1 MRVYISGISGVAMGP
16 LALGAKSLG
25 MEVFGSDLH
34 EGLVTPR
41 LRENGIEVFVGEQ
54 DGDFLRK
61 KVAEKGGVDWYVH
74 TSAVRSGNKEL
85 ATAQEL
91 GLKISKRDEFI
102 EGLVEKYDLK
112 MVGVAGTHGKT
123 TTTAGILWLCLKLK
137 LPVSWLVGSTLG
149 FAEAGKFERGAKY
162 LIYEADEYDRNFLAY
177 HPWLS
182 VIPSVTYD
190 HADIYKTEA
199 EYKQAFA
206 QYIRQSRKTI
216 TKTDLAPRIKLAGE
230 VRRFDLALAIEAV
243 KEIAREEK
251 LDATEE
257 ELIKIMNEFPGV
269 MRRMEKLCDGLYTD
283 YAHHPEE
290 VAATIE
296 IAREEMQLTG
306 KKGLVVAYAPLQN
319 ARQYDVIDDYYDLF
333 DKDVDKLFWLPT
345 TLLREIEGQ
354 RVIPPIEF
362 VEKLKNPEIAEVA
375 DYDERFYL
383 RIKEYLE
390 QGYLVAF
397 LSGGAGDD
405 WMREHFIKS

>member
-1 MRVYISGISGVAMGP
+1 MGP

-34 EGLVTPR
+34 EGLVTKE
-41 LRENGIEVFVGEQ
+41 LRDNGIEVSIGEQ
-54 DGDFLRK
+54 TGEFLKK

-74 TSAVRSGNKEL
+74 TSAVRPGNKEL
-85 ATAQEL
+85 AMAHEL
-91 GLKISKRDEFI
+91 GLKVSKRDEFI
-102 EGLVEKYDLK
+102 EKIVEDYDLK
-112 MVGVAGTHGKT
+112 MIGVAGTHGKT

-149 FAEAGKFERGAKY
+149 FAGAGKFVPKAKY

-177 HPWLS
+177 HPWLA

-190 HADIYKTEA
+190 HADIYKTEE

-206 QYIRQSRKTI
+206 QYIRQSRKVI
-216 TKTDLAPRIKLAGE
+216 TDSRLEKRIKQPGA
-230 VRRFDLALAIEAV
+230 VRRFDLSLAVEAV

-251 LDATEE
+251 VKVSEE
-257 ELIKIMNEFPGV
+257 ELISLINEFPGV
-269 MRRMEKLCDGLYTD
+269 ERRMEKLCDGLYTD

-290 VAATIE
+290 VSATIE
-296 IAREEMQLTG
+296 IAKEEMKLTG
-306 KKGLVVAYAPLQN
+306 KKGLVVAYSPLQN
-319 ARQYDVIDDYYDLF
+319 ARQYDVINDYHDIF
-333 DKDVDKLFWLPT
+333 KGVDKLFWLPT

-362 VEKLKNPEIAEVA
+362 IEKLDNAEIAEPA
-375 DYDERFYL
+375 DYDEQFYL
-383 RIKEYLE
+383 RIKDYLA
-390 QGYLVAF
+390 QNYLVAF

-405 WMREHFIKS
+405 WMREHFKND

>member
-1 MRVYISGISGVAMGP
+1 MRVFISGISGVAMGP

-25 MEVFGSDLH
+25 ITVFGSDLH
-34 EGLVTPR
+34 EGLVTKE
-41 LRENGIEVFVGEQ
+41 LREKGIEVSIGEQ
-54 DGDFLRK
+54 DGKYLRK
-61 KVAEKGGVDWYVH
+61 KVAEDGGVDWYVH
-74 TSAVRSGNKEL
+74 TSAVRPGNKEL
-85 ATAQEL
+85 ATAQDL

-102 EGLVEKYDLK
+102 EKIVQDYNLK

-123 TTTAGILWLCLKLK
+123 TTTAGILWLALKLN

-149 FAEAGKFERGAKY
+149 FAEAGNFVPNAKY

-190 HADIYKTEA
+190 HADIYKTEE
-199 EYKQAFA
+199 EYRAAFA

-216 TKTDLAPRIKLAGE
+216 TETNLTKRIRIAGE

-243 KEIAREEK
+243 KEMAKDVGVDVTEK
-251 LDATEE
+251 Q
-257 ELIKIMNEFPGV
+257 LIEIMNTFPGV
-269 MRRMEKLCDGLYTD
+269 ERRMEKLCPGLYTD

-296 IAREEMQLTG
+296 IAREEMKLTG
-306 KKGLVVAYAPLQN
+306 RTGLVIAYSPLQN
-319 ARQYDVIDDYYDLF
+319 ARQYDVIDSYHDLF
-333 DKDVDKLFWLPT
+333 TKGVDKLFWLPT

-362 VEKLKNPEIAEVA
+362 IEKLDNPEIAEVA
-375 DYDERFYL
+375 DYDEDFYL
-383 RIKEYLE
+383 RLKDYLA
-390 QGYLVAF
+390 QNYLVAF

-405 WMREHFIKS
+405 WMREHFKDS

>member
-34 EGLVTPR
+34 EGLVTKE
-41 LRENGIEVFVGEQ
+41 LRENGIEVSIGRQ
-54 DGDFLRK
+54 DGEFLRK
-61 KVAEKGGVDWYVH
+61 KVSERGGVDWYVH
-74 TSAVRSGNKEL
+74 TSAVRPGNEEL
-85 ATAQEL
+85 AVAKEL
-91 GLKISKRDEFI
+91 GLKVSKRDAFI
-102 EGLVEKYDLK
+102 EELVQKNALK

-123 TTTAGILWLCLKLK
+123 TTTAGILWLCLNLK
-137 LPVSWLVGSTLG
+137 LPVSWLMGSTLG
-149 FAEAGKFERGAKY
+149 FAEAGKFVDGAKY

-190 HADIYKTEA
+190 HADIYKTED
-199 EYKQAFA
+199 EYKAAFA
-206 QYIRQSRKTI
+206 QFIRQSRKTI
-216 TKTDLAPRIKLAGE
+216 TSTKLENKIKLAGK
-230 VRRFDLALAIEAV
+230 VRRFDLALAVEAV

-251 LDATEE
+251 SEVSEE
-257 ELIKIMNEFPGV
+257 RLIEIMNDFPGV
-269 MRRMEKLCDGLYTD
+269 VRRMEKLRDGLYTD

-290 VAATIE
+290 VVAAIE
-296 IAREEMQLTG
+296 IAKEEMALTG

-319 ARQYDVIDDYYDLF
+319 ARQYDVINDYHDIF
-333 DKDVDKLFWLPT
+333 KGVDKLLWLPT

-354 RVIPPIEF
+354 RVIPPTEF
-362 VEKLKNPEIAEVA
+362 IEKLDNPEIAEAA
-375 DYDERFYL
+375 DYDEKFYL
-383 RIKEYLE
+383 CVKSYLE

-405 WMREHFIKS
+405 WMREHFQK

>member
-1 MRVYISGISGVAMGP
+1 MGP

-34 EGLVTPR
+34 EGLVTKE
-41 LRENGIEVFVGEQ
+41 LRDNGIEVSIGEQ
-54 DGDFLRK
+54 TGEFLKK
-61 KVAEKGGVDWYVH
+61 KVTEEGGVDWYVH
-74 TSAVRSGNKEL
+74 TSAVRPGNKEL

-91 GLKISKRDEFI
+91 GLKVSKRDEFI
-102 EGLVEKYDLK
+102 EKIVEDYDLK
-112 MVGVAGTHGKT
+112 MIGVAGTHGKT

-149 FAEAGKFERGAKY
+149 FAGAGKFVPKAKY

-177 HPWLS
+177 HPWLA

-190 HADIYKTEA
+190 HADIYKTEE

-206 QYIRQSRKTI
+206 QYIRQSRKVI
-216 TKTDLAPRIKLAGE
+216 TDSRLEKRIKQPGA
-230 VRRFDLALAIEAV
+230 VRRFDLSLAVEAV

-251 LDATEE
+251 LKVSEE
-257 ELIKIMNEFPGV
+257 ELINFINEFPGV
-269 MRRMEKLCDGLYTD
+269 ERRMEKLCDGLYTD

-290 VAATIE
+290 VSATIE
-296 IAREEMQLTG
+296 IAKEEMKLTG
-306 KKGLVVAYAPLQN
+306 KKGLVVAYSPLQN
-319 ARQYDVIDDYYDLF
+319 ARQYDVINDYHDIF
-333 DKDVDKLFWLPT
+333 KGVDKLFWLPT

-362 VEKLKNPEIAEVA
+362 IEKLDNAEIAEPA
-375 DYDERFYL
+375 DYDEQFYL
-383 RIKEYLE
+383 RIKDYLA
-390 QGYLVAF
+390 QNYLVAF

-405 WMREHFIKS
+405 WMREHFKKD

>member
-34 EGLVTPR
+34 EGLVTKR
-41 LRENGIEVFVGEQ
+41 LRENGIEVSIGEQ
-54 DGDFLRK
+54 DGEFLRK
-61 KVAEKGGVDWYVH
+61 KVNEQGGVDWYVH
-74 TSAVRSGNKEL
+74 TSAVRSGNQEL
-85 ATAQEL
+85 VTAQEL
-91 GLKISKRDEFI
+91 GLKVSKRDEFI

-149 FAEAGKFERGAKY
+149 FAEAGRFEKGAKY

-190 HADIYKTEA
+190 HADIYKTEE
-199 EYKQAFA
+199 EYKQAFT

-216 TKTDLAPRIKLAGE
+216 TETELAPRIKLAGE
-230 VRRFDLALAIEAV
+230 VRRFDLALAVEAV
-243 KEIAREEK
+243 KEIAHEEK
-251 LDATEE
+251 RDVSEE
-257 ELIKIMNEFPGV
+257 QLIEIMNTFPGV
-269 MRRMEKLCDGLYTD
+269 VRRMEKLCDGLYTD

-296 IAREEMQLTG
+296 IAREEMKLTG
-306 KKGLVVAYAPLQN
+306 KRGLVVAYAPLQN
-319 ARQYDVIDDYYDLF
+319 ARQYDVINDYYDLF
-333 DKDVDKLFWLPT
+333 TRGVDKLFWLPT

-354 RVIPPIEF
+354 RVIPPSEF
-362 VEKLKNPEIAEVA
+362 IEKLKNPEIAEVA
-375 DYDERFYL
+375 DYDEKFYL
-383 RIKEYLE
+383 RVKEYLA

-405 WMREHFIKS
+405 WMREHFQED

>member
-1 MRVYISGISGVAMGP
+1 MRVFISGISGVAMGP

-41 LRENGIEVFVGEQ
+41 LREAGIEVSIGEQ
-54 DGDFLRK
+54 DGSYLRK
-61 KVAEKGGVDWYVH
+61 KVAEEGGVDWYVH
-74 TSAVRSGNKEL
+74 TSAVRLGNKEL
-85 ATAQEL
+85 ALAQEL
-91 GLKISKRDEFI
+91 GLKVSKRDEFI
-102 EGLVEKYDLK
+102 EGLVEKYDLR
-112 MVGVAGTHGKT
+112 MIGVAGTHGKT

-149 FAEAGKFERGAKY
+149 FAEAGSFKKGAKY

-177 HPWLS
+177 HPWLA

-190 HADIYKTEA
+190 HADIYKTEE

-206 QYIRQSRKTI
+206 QFIRQSRKTI
-216 TKTDLAPRIKLAGE
+216 TKTELAGRIKLAGE
-230 VRRFDLALAIEAV
+230 VRRLDLALAIEAV
-243 KEIAREEK
+243 KEIARAEGVDVSEDK
-251 LDATEE
+251 LIE
-257 ELIKIMNEFPGV
+257 IMNEFPGV
-269 MRRMEKLCDGLYTD
+269 ERRMEKLCDGLYTD

-290 VAATIE
+290 VTATIE
-296 IAREEMQLTG
+296 IAREEMKLTG

-333 DKDVDKLFWLPT
+333 TKGVDKLFWLPT

-362 VEKLKNPEIAEVA
+362 IEKLKNPEIAEVA
-375 DYDERFYL
+375 DYDEKFYL
-383 RIKEYLE
+383 RIKEYLA
-390 QGYLVAF
+390 QNYLVAF

-405 WMREHFIKS
+405 WMRERFKID

>member
-34 EGLVTPR
+34 EGLITKE
-41 LRENGIEVFVGEQ
+41 LRDNGIEVSIGEQ
-54 DGDFLRK
+54 DGEYLRK

-74 TSAVRSGNKEL
+74 TSAVRPGNKEL
-85 ATAQEL
+85 SVAHEL

-102 EGLVEKYDLK
+102 EKIVEDYDLK
-112 MVGVAGTHGKT
+112 MIGVAGTHGKT
-123 TTTAGILWLCLKLK
+123 TTTAGILWLCLKLN

-149 FAEAGKFERGAKY
+149 FAGAGKFVPGAKY

-177 HPWLS
+177 HPWLA

-190 HADIYKTEA
+190 HADIYKTEE
-199 EYKQAFA
+199 EYKAAFA
-206 QYIRQSRKTI
+206 QFIRQSRKTI
-216 TKTDLAPRIKLAGE
+216 TESKLAPKIKLAGK
-230 VRRFDLALAIEAV
+230 VRRFDLALAIRAV
-243 KEIAREEK
+243 KHIARDCSVKVSE
-251 LDATEE
+251 D
-257 ELIKIMNEFPGV
+257 ELIKLMNEFPGV
-269 MRRMEKLCDGLYTD
+269 ERRMEKLCDGLYTD

-290 VAATIE
+290 VSATIE
-296 IAREEMQLTG
+296 IAKEEMKLTG

-319 ARQYDVIDDYYDLF
+319 ARQYDVIDEYHDIF
-333 DKDVDKLFWLPT
+333 KGIDKLFWLPT

-362 VEKLKNPEIAEVA
+362 IEKLDNPEIAEVA
-375 DYDERFYL
+375 DYGEKFYL

-405 WMREHFIKS
+405 WMREHFKKD

>member
-1 MRVYISGISGVAMGP
+1 MGP

-34 EGLVTPR
+34 EGLVTKR
-41 LRENGIEVFVGEQ
+41 LRENGIEVSIGEQ
-54 DGDFLRK
+54 DGEFLRK
-61 KVAEKGGVDWYVH
+61 KVNEQGGVDWYVH
-74 TSAVRSGNKEL
+74 TSAVRSGNQEL
-85 ATAQEL
+85 VTAQEL
-91 GLKISKRDEFI
+91 GLKVSKRDEFI

-149 FAEAGKFERGAKY
+149 FAEAGRFEKGAKY

-190 HADIYKTEA
+190 HADIYKTEE
-199 EYKQAFA
+199 EYKQAFT

-216 TKTDLAPRIKLAGE
+216 TETELAPRIKLAGE
-230 VRRFDLALAIEAV
+230 VRRFDLALAVEAV
-243 KEIAREEK
+243 KEIAHEEK
-251 LDATEE
+251 RDVSEE
-257 ELIKIMNEFPGV
+257 QLIEIMNTFPGV
-269 MRRMEKLCDGLYTD
+269 VRRMEKLCDGLYTD

-296 IAREEMQLTG
+296 IAREEMKLTG
-306 KKGLVVAYAPLQN
+306 KRGLVVAYAPLQN
-319 ARQYDVIDDYYDLF
+319 ARQYDVINDYYDLF
-333 DKDVDKLFWLPT
+333 TRGVDKLFWLPT

-354 RVIPPIEF
+354 RVIPPSEF
-362 VEKLKNPEIAEVA
+362 IEKLKNPEIAEVA
-375 DYDERFYL
+375 DYDEKFYL
-383 RIKEYLE
+383 RVKEYLA

-405 WMREHFIKS
+405 WMREHFQED

>member
-41 LRENGIEVFVGEQ
+41 LRENEIEVSIGEQ
-54 DGDFLRK
+54 NGEFLRK
-61 KVAEKGGVDWYVH
+61 KVAEDGGVDWYVH
-74 TSAVRSGNKEL
+74 TSAVRPGNKEL
-85 ATAQEL
+85 AVAQEL
-91 GLKISKRDEFI
+91 DLKISKRDEFI
-102 EGLVEKYDLK
+102 EGLVEKYNLK
-112 MVGVAGTHGKT
+112 MIGVAGTHGKT
-123 TTTAGILWLCLKLK
+123 TTTAGILWLCLKLE

-149 FAEAGKFERGAKY
+149 FAEAGSFRKGAKY
-162 LIYEADEYDRNFLAY
+162 LIYEADEYDRNFLTY
-177 HPWLS
+177 HPWLA

-190 HADIYKTEA
+190 HADIYKTEE

-216 TKTDLAPRIKLAGE
+216 TTTKLASRIKLAGE
-230 VRRFDLALAIEAV
+230 VRRFDLALAVEAV
-243 KEIAREEK
+243 GEIIRAEK
-251 LDATEE
+251 LGVAEE
-257 ELIKIMNEFPGV
+257 RLIEIMNEFPGV
-269 MRRMEKLCDGLYTD
+269 ERRMEKLCDGLYTD

-296 IAREEMQLTG
+296 IAREEMKLTG

-319 ARQYDVIDDYYDLF
+319 ARQYDVINDYRDLF
-333 DKDVDKLFWLPT
+333 VKGVDKLFWLPT

-354 RVIPPIEF
+354 RVILPSEF
-362 VEKLKNPEIAEVA
+362 IEKLKNPEIAEVA
-375 DYDERFYL
+375 DYDEKFYL
-383 RIKEYLE
+383 RVKDYLE
-390 QGYLVAF
+390 KGYLVAF

-405 WMREHFIKS
+405 WMRERFKN

>member
-1 MRVYISGISGVAMGP
+1 MRIYISGISGVAMGP

-34 EGLVTPR
+34 EGLVTKE
-41 LRENGIEVFVGEQ
+41 LRKNGIEVSIGQQ
-54 DGDFLRK
+54 DGEFLRK
-61 KVAEKGGVDWYVH
+61 KVSERGGVDWYVH
-74 TSAVRSGNKEL
+74 TSAVRPGNKEL
-85 ATAQEL
+85 AVAQEL
-91 GLKISKRDEFI
+91 GLRVSKRDAFI
-102 EGLVEKYDLK
+102 EELVQKNALK

-123 TTTAGILWLCLKLK
+123 TTTAGILWLCLNLK
-137 LPVSWLVGSTLG
+137 LPVSWLMGSTLG
-149 FAEAGKFERGAKY
+149 FAEAGKFVDGAKY

-199 EYKQAFA
+199 EYKAAFA
-206 QYIRQSRKTI
+206 QFIRQSRKTI
-216 TKTDLAPRIKLAGE
+216 TSTKLENKIKLAGK
-230 VRRFDLALAIEAV
+230 VRRFDLALAVEAV

-251 LDATEE
+251 LEVSEE
-257 ELIKIMNEFPGV
+257 RLIEIMNDFPGV
-269 MRRMEKLCDGLYTD
+269 VRRMEKLCDGLYTD

-290 VAATIE
+290 VAAAIE
-296 IAREEMQLTG
+296 IAKEEMALTG

-319 ARQYDVIDDYYDLF
+319 ARQYDVINDYHDIF
-333 DKDVDKLFWLPT
+333 KGVDKLLWLPT

-354 RVIPPIEF
+354 RVIPPTEF
-362 VEKLKNPEIAEVA
+362 IEKLDNPEIAEAA
-375 DYDERFYL
+375 DYDEKFYL
-383 RIKEYLE
+383 CVKSYLE

-405 WMREHFIKS
+405 WMREHFQK